1 MVTLLDLGALQ
12 HFSGVFPFLLVLVL
26 VYAILTK
33 IEFFKGKEGIA
44 AIIALILAIL
54 TATSRIATKTIN
66 IMSPWLVL
74 FLIFGIIL
82 LIVFM
87 AFGIKEE
94 TITKILTGKEW
105 GSTFFLWVLAII
117 LIITIG
123 SLFAVIN
130 EEKSFVS
137 LREGENATT
146 IAEKGGLAGETGFW
160 RTIFH
165 PKILGMVVIMLVAY
179 FTISKLTKES

>member
-1 MVTLLDLGALQ
+1 MATILDIGALQ

-26 VYAILTK
+26 VYAILTR
-33 IEFFKGKEGIA
+33 IEFFKEKHGIA
-44 AIIALILAIL
+44 AIIAVILALL

-87 AFGIKEE
+87 AFGVKED
-94 TITKILTGKEW
+94 TITKIITGKEW
-105 GSTFFLWVLAII
+105 GSTFFIWILTII

-123 SLFAVIN
+123 SLISVIN

-137 LREGENATT
+137 LREGENTTT
-146 IAEKGGLAGETGFW
+146 IAEKGGLVGESGFW
-160 RTIFH
+160 KTIFH
-165 PKILGMVVIMLVAY
+165 PKVLGMAVVLLVAY
-179 FTISKLTKES
+179 FTISKLSKES